1 MKQAKR
7 ELFANEILC
16 RPNLKT
22 PTKQNPTHEQYCA
35 QISEP
40 TLKKLSRP
48 QSTASWDRGDHPT
61 GERRSPHLL
70 TISTLCKQGH
80 FSEALGVLG
89 ITGKHLDCSMY
100 VCLLQGCIQR
110 NALPEGKV
118 IHAHIK
124 QSRFT
129 GDVGFYED
137 CIRMKPM
144 AIMEFPQENTTSF
157 CLTKI
162 PKSSNGAFIEVQ
174 FH

>member
-1 MKQAKR
+1 
-7 ELFANEILC
+7 L
-16 RPNLKT
+16 
-22 PTKQNPTHEQYCA
+22 
-35 QISEP
+35 
-40 TLKKLSRP
+40 
-48 QSTASWDRGDHPT
+48 
-61 GERRSPHLL
+61 
-70 TISTLCKQGH
+70 TLCKH

-124 QSRFT
+124 QSGFCIQRNALPEGKVIHAHIKQSGFT

-144 AIMEFPQENTTSF
+144 TRMEFPQENTTSF

-162 PKSSNGAFIEVQ
+162 PKSSNGAFIEVW